1 MGSSWGLVILLWGS
15 LIGGIVIFFI
25 SDYRKS
31 TEQRKE
37 EASKSRQRREED
49 IRKQQAKKEQMPA
62 KGCLQST
69 LELWFA
75 CLVLFIV
82 VIICIMALISTTM

>member
-15 LIGGIVIFFI
+15 LIGGLGIFLI

-31 TEQRKE
+31 AEQRKE
-37 EASKSRQRREED
+37 EARKSRRRREED
-49 IRKQQAKKEQMPA
+49 IRKQQMKKEQMPA

-75 CLVLFIV
+75 CLILFIV
-82 VIICIMALISTTM
+82 VIIGIMALISTSM